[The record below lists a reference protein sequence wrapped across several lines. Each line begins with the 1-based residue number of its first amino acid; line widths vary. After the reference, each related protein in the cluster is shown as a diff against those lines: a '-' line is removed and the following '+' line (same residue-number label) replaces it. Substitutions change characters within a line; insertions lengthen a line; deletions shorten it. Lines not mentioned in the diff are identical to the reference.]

1 MEFHDFSDEW
11 GPEKVIQTYDP
22 QTGMK
27 GILVIDNTALGPGK
41 GGTRFRPDV
50 DVKEVFRLA
59 RAMTWKCALAELP
72 FGGAKS
78 GIIAN
83 DRNMSKEQKKTIVE
97 AFSRSLKPVC
107 PSMYVAA
114 PDMNTAEEEM
124 KWFAEANGSMKAC
137 TGKPKELGGIPHELG
152 STGFGVYHS
161 TLVAAEHYDLDIK
174 DSTVAIQ
181 GFGNVGSFVAKFL
194 SEAGAKIVSVSDSK
208 GCLNVPEGIKIGK
221 LSEIKRETGS
231 VINYS
236 TRAVKSRDMHSG
248 QTYKCG
254 MIFEL
259 PVDILIPA
267 AIPDVI
273 NKNNV
278 DRVDAKIIVE
288 AANIPIPH
296 DIEKILHQKGVLVIP
311 DFVANAGGVISSY
324 VEYIGGTS
332 KKMFKLVE
340 EKIKKN
346 TKLVL
351 EKAKKEKLQPREAA
365 MEIAQERVKK
375 GMEKRDKK

>member
-1 MEFHDFSDEW
+1 MKFHDFEDEW

-22 QTGMK
+22 KTGMK

-41 GGTRFRPDV
+41 GGIRFRPDV

-83 DRNMSKEQKKTIVE
+83 SKKITKEQKKAIVE
-97 AFSRSLKPVC
+97 AFAKSLKPVC

-124 KWFAEANGSMKAC
+124 KWFAKANGSMKAC

-152 STGFGVYHS
+152 STGFGVFHS
-161 TLVAAEHYDLDIK
+161 TLVAAEHYGLDIK
-174 DSTVAIQ
+174 KSTVAIQ
-181 GFGNVGSFVAKFL
+181 GFGNVGVFAAKFL
-194 SEAGAKIVSVSDSK
+194 SEVGAKVVGVSDSK
-208 GCLNVPEGIKIGK
+208 GCLYDTDGVIFEELLKIKEKTGK
-221 LSEIKRETGS
+221 VT
-231 VINYS
+231 NYS
-236 TRAVKSRDMHSG
+236 EDAKINEHPG
-248 QTYKCG
+248 QTFRCG
-254 MIFEL
+254 KIFEL

-273 NKNNV
+273 TKENVNKV
-278 DRVDAKIIVE
+278 KAKIIVE
-288 AANIPIPH
+288 GANIPIPY
-296 DIEKILHQKGVLVIP
+296 DVEKILHKKGVLVVP

-324 VEYIGGTS
+324 VEYIGGTPE
-332 KKMFKLVE
+332 KMFKLVE
-340 EKIKKN
+340 NKIRKN
-346 TKLVL
+346 TKIVL
-351 EKAKKEKLQPREAA
+351 EKAKKENLSPRDAA
-365 MEIAQERVKK
+365 MGIAKKRVKK
-375 GMEKRDKK
+375 AMK